1 MTVITLHWY
10 SVKIKNSK
18 LNIISSI
25 NIHRF
30 LFIFFKASFVGYN
43 DIVDELIN
51 AHADVNLQDNV
62 GFTAIMYG
70 MV

>member
-30 LFIFFKASFVGYN
+30 LFKASFVGYN
-43 DIVDELIN
+43 GIVDELIN

-62 GFTAIMYG
+62 GFTAVMYG